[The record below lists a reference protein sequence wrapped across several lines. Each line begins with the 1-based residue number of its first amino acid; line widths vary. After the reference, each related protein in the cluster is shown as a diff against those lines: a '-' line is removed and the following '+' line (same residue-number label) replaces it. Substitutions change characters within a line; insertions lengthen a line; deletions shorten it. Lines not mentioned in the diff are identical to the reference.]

1 MMNDGLIFM
10 LLFLLHVKFSS
21 VGCSLLR
28 SEKGDYY
35 LLLEEQGNL
44 VRPIPNKETAMELGD
59 IKSAISF
66 RLGNSTPSLK
76 MEVENPDEKTRVE
89 MEKILVVAPPDF
101 WVDTHIIRGIRN
113 PSLVFWMNKTLILW
127 PVINYGANTCFIQF
141 CWLNENFTIDARAEN
156 FGIDANTRIKTLS
169 FNRIDEDPRLLLLKN
184 GSIFVTT
191 SVKINSLR
199 DHPRESYLVIHF
211 NASSQRA
218 EFQDSALL
226 HSPSINAIGKNWI
239 PFEYNQSI
247 YLIVSINP
255 SHIVELLPGRDRNE
269 TEKGLLRNVVY
280 NESEKNLP
288 WLVSHFS
295 FAFTESFMARINCFT
310 HSFQCM
316 IQMCS

>member
-1 MMNDGLIFM
+1 
-10 LLFLLHVKFSS
+10 
-21 VGCSLLR
+21 
-28 SEKGDYY
+28 
-35 LLLEEQGNL
+35 
-44 VRPIPNKETAMELGD
+44 MELGD

-184 GSIFVTT
+184 G
-191 SVKINSLR
+191 
-199 DHPRESYLVIHF
+199 ESYLVIHF

-288 WLVSHFS
+288 WLGKEFGRPLRGGSAAVLVRGVYLTFFHTLRTTTHHKLGKRS
-295 FAFTESFMARINCFT
+295 TYFMGVMMSRYPIVDPKWDLYQGPWCYKALNYVVYPVGLALEPDGK
-310 HSFQCM
+310 HLWLSLGHQDA
-316 IQMCS
+316 QGDG